1 MNDLIEI
8 YRATETVVSG
18 RPRYEFNKICPTS
31 GVIDLL
37 SGGVSL
43 KTMKMVEDSTHIL
56 ICGVVDIQIGDY
68 VTCNHNNKRVYEV
81 VFVDNPMN
89 RNHHLE
95 VELKFLPDKEIE
107 EE

>member
-1 MNDLIEI
+1 MKDLIEI
-8 YRATETVVSG
+8 YRETETVVSG
-18 RPRYEFNKICPTS
+18 RPNYTYSKVDKVS

-56 ICGVVDIQIGDY
+56 ICGMADIQIGDY
-68 VTCNHNNKRVYEV
+68 VTCNQNNKRVYEV

-95 VELKFLPDKEIE
+95 VELEFLPDKEIE
-107 EE
+107 ED